1 MSKQGLQCCDLTF
14 LLSLYN
20 TNAKYVSLDPY
31 DIVLLFFFSKHVS
44 YCSNTSFIS
53 YTFSLR
59 AYHKKL
65 LLGEIIRRSDLSVAD
80 ADMVSCW
87 RSDPDVISAVWALVD
102 LCSSSSI
109 ANEASSV
116 LADFISR
123 VCFQP

>member
-1 MSKQGLQCCDLTF
+1 MQNILA
-14 LLSLYN
+14 Y
-20 TNAKYVSLDPY
+20 PY
-31 DIVLLFFFSKHVS
+31 DIVLLFSFPNMFSIVL
-44 YCSNTSFIS
+44 TLLSFS

-65 LLGEIIRRSDLSVAD
+65 LLGEIIHRSDLSVAD

-123 VCFQP
+123 VCCQP